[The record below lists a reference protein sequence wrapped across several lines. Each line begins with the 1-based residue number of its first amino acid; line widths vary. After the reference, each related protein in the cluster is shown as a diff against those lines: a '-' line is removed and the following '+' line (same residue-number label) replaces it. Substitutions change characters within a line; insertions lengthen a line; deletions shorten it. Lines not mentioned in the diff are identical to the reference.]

1 MLKLTVLYGHPAD
14 LAAFETYYAETHM
27 PLVEKIPGVPRFE
40 KARVAG
46 TPDGSRPAY
55 HRIFE
60 FWFDSQE
67 QMQACLGSP
76 EGQAA
81 VADLPNFATGGVTLL
96 ISEVQQG

>member
-1 MLKLTVLYGHPAD
+1 MLKLTVLYGHPSD
-14 LAAFETYYAETHM
+14 PAAFETYYAETHL
-27 PLVEKIPGVPRFE
+27 PLVAKIPGVPRSE
-40 KARVAG
+40 KARVVG
-46 TPDGSRPAY
+46 TPDGSKPPY
-55 HRIFE
+55 YRIFE

-81 VADLPNFATGGVTLL
+81 VADLPNFATGGVTIL